1 MKKVLA
7 LVLAVMMMATV
18 AFATTVSGDSDGFI
32 VNPGSDAPSD
42 QEPGVLPGKS
52 IKVTA
57 LSVAEKT
64 KNDDVPY
71 RFADS
76 GNFTGD
82 VAYDPS
88 RPNENKLLKDFN
100 SSNYTI
106 TAVKYNDGKNLV
118 KSVTFNDKEDRVEI
132 KLNDNFDLTKEKKLD
147 MTFVLKGK
155 KSGKTKPA
163 DVRIRIQ
170 DGINYKREYL
180 PVSLDNELK
189 LGVMDFKENRV
200 YEIEESDE
208 TDVNDRHAT
217 YGTMEFTSAADDDV
231 DVEVRVYDGER
242 YYLYNNTDA
251 DTDVLKKYTDT
262 DADLTF
268 LNFKG
273 TPTFNATATVRLYK
287 EEGTYFYVN
296 TGDGKLVDI
305 NGRNAGGALDTTS
318 KVKWDEDEGCYI
330 LKTRTLGKYVFS
342 DKKLDVSATADT
354 ETKNPDTG
362 ANDVVGIATALAAVA
377 LVSAAAVSLKK

>member
-18 AFATTVSGDSDGFI
+18 AFAAGDEDNFL
-32 VNPGSDAPSD
+32 VNPGGENPSDAKA
-42 QEPGVLPGKS
+42 GVLPGGK
-52 IKVTA
+52 INITA
-57 LSVAEKT
+57 LGVAMDT
-64 KNDDVPY
+64 VDDDEPY

-76 GNFTGD
+76 GTYGD
-82 VAYDPS
+82 YDPT
-88 RPNENKLLKDFN
+88 PGAKNKLLKDFN
-100 SSNYTI
+100 STNYTI
-106 TAVKYNDGKNLV
+106 TAIKYSDGKNLV
-118 KSVTFNDKEDRVEI
+118 KSVSFNDKQDRVEI

-163 DVRIRIQ
+163 DVRIRVQ
-170 DGINYKREYL
+170 KGVNYERQL
-180 PVSLDNELK
+180 LRVTLDHELK
-189 LGVMDFKENRV
+189 LGVEPFDDEVV
-200 YEIEESDE
+200 YEIEESAE
-208 TDVNDRHAT
+208 TDANGRTAT
-217 YGTMEFTSAADDDV
+217 YGTLEFTSAADDDV

-242 YYLYNNTDA
+242 YYFHNNTDA

-262 DADLTF
+262 EADLTF
-268 LNFKG
+268 LNFPG
-273 TPTFNATATVRLYK
+273 TPSFNATATVRLYK

-296 TGDGKLVDI
+296 TGDGNLVDI

-342 DKKLDVSATADT
+342 DKKLNVSATADT